1 MSIWTKVI
9 LVLSGAFILSAV
21 MASCSSGP
29 TTVEIVKTTRA
40 QNKIDNLAATREV
53 ALAAGENPDDV
64 QVKIAKGSQA
74 DKVIEERNATATA
87 LAEEGIVSVGS
98 GSDIVKEV
106 TRDVEMPDGPAETG
120 LIEIPIILKGA
131 EGVRFDPEIVKI
143 TVGSTVKWINP
154 RKMASTSTADEE
166 QADYWDSGVL
176 SKPTFP
182 KKNDLGTPTGEG
194 YMFEH
199 TFNIP
204 GCFAYSSQQSG
215 DTGLPGAGLGA
226 VCVVEE

>member
-1 MSIWTKVI
+1 MSISTKIV

-98 GSDIVKEV
+98 GSF
-106 TRDVEMPDGPAETG
+106 MPMRGIGSGQRKITSRHCLFILVILGPISGWGTCTKSCSKSIWPFIIFAR
-120 LIEIPIILKGA
+120 LLRSILKPTMRIMPWGPYCVC
-131 EGVRFDPEIVKI
+131 GGRL
-143 TVGSTVKWINP
+143 P
-154 RKMASTSTADEE
+154 RA
-166 QADYWDSGVL
+166 
-176 SKPTFP
+176 
-182 KKNDLGTPTGEG
+182 LGTYAPRWIFFLIMYGRIAIWAQPCGCRAMRLLLGKNLGE
-194 YMFEH
+194 
-199 TFNIP
+199 
-204 GCFAYSSQQSG
+204 
-215 DTGLPGAGLGA
+215 L
-226 VCVVEE
+226 